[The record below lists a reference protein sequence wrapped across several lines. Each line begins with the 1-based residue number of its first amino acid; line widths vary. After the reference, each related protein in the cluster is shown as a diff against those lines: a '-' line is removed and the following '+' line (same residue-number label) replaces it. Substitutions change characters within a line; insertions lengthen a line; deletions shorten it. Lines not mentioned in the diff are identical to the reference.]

1 MEIRRGA
8 LPSRPQNR
16 PERLAHPGHV
26 RGAAVPGGPDRGG
39 TALHRACAKGHPAR
53 HPQGHPGGR
62 QEQYFP
68 AGSRRRLLSVR
79 RGVEPGPGARLGAAS
94 EQRRNMRAAPVVR
107 PARPQGPV
115 PRGSRDESE
124 AGEGGGQ
131 DRAAPRDHREEPRQV
146 LRVERERRDLLR
158 QYDVVGEPG
167 RAEPPKGTCGEVRA
181 CNRPAWPHSRW
192 SRPGERK
199 PARVGQLPRPGG
211 RCYRGRSWGG
221 LCGTSPRFR
230 VMLGAPGLARFALG
244 TSGSSSRVRCNCAA
258 VKPLAEP

>member
-167 RAEPPKGTCGEVRA
+167 RAEPPKGTRGEVRA

-199 PARVGQLPRPGG
+199 ARVGQLPPPGG
-211 RCYRGRSWGG
+211 RCYRARSWAASVG
-221 LCGTSPRFR
+221 LFHGSVLC
-230 VMLGAPGLARFALG
+230 LGRPVLPGLLWG
-244 TSGSSSRVRCNCAA
+244 HPGVRLACAEIVLPYVPKA
-258 VKPLAEP
+258 VG